1 MPTAREALLDAARAA
16 LTTRPWRAVRMVD
29 VAAAAGVSR
38 QTLHNEFGGKDGLA
52 RALVGRAADTYLAGV
67 ERALRTASGNG
78 DKLAA
83 TAAWTVRATR
93 KDDLVRGLL
102 TGCWGDRLP
111 GPPHQ
116 PCQPHQRHRR
126 HPIRPPRPTP
136 PPGALVPA
144 RRRADPGPPTPA
156 ELLDRIRDRVVAAL
170 DDGGSPPRDPAA
182 LAATCE
188 LVLRLALSYAL
199 VPPSP
204 EVPGDGTAGDGVPLV
219 RDVVERAARAAAG
232 TGHGATGAEVT

>member
-16 LTTRPWRAVRMVD
+16 LATRPWPAVRMVD

-52 RALVGRAADTYLAGV
+52 RALVSRAADTYLAGV
-67 ERALRTASGNG
+67 ERALRTAGGTG

-93 KDDLVRGLL
+93 KDDLLRGLL

-116 PCQPHQRHRR
+116 PHQPHPLR
-126 HPIRPPRPTP
+126 
-136 PPGALVPA
+136 PPGALALAPA
-144 RRRADPGPPTPA
+144 RRRADAGPPTPA
-156 ELLDRIRDRVVAAL
+156 ELLDLIRDRVVAAL
-170 DDGGSPPRDPAA
+170 DDGGRPPRDAAA
-182 LAATCE
+182 LVATCE

-204 EVPGDGTAGDGVPLV
+204 GTPGDGVPLV
-219 RDVVERAARAAAG
+219 REVVERAAGAVAG
-232 TGHGATGAEVT
+232 TGRGATGAGAT

>member
-1 MPTAREALLDAARAA
+1 MMPTAREALLDAARAA
-16 LTTRPWRAVRMVD
+16 LTTRPWTAVRMVD

-52 RALVGRAADTYLAGV
+52 RALAGRAADTYLAGV
-67 ERALRTASGNG
+67 EQALRTAGGTG

-93 KDDLVRGLL
+93 RDDLVRGLL

-111 GPPHQ
+111 VPPH
-116 PCQPHQRHRR
+116 PAR
-126 HPIRPPRPTP
+126 

-144 RRRADPGPPTPA
+144 RRRADAGPPTPA

-170 DDGGSPPRDPAA
+170 DDGGRPPRDPAA

-199 VPPSP
+199 VPPSS
-204 EVPGDGTAGDGVPLV
+204 GAAGDGVPLV
-219 RDVVERAARAAAG
+219 RDVVERAAGGVAG
-232 TGHGATGAEVT
+232 IDRGATGAEAT